1 MQARTR
7 APAPIRDS
15 TFKARA
21 LLVGERL
28 DLRAWSAADALT
40 TNPLTVRVKGG
51 GAAAL
56 YRYGVVVLFGV
67 GPAEEEEFLAAL
79 RPFVIHPYPQP
90 EIEEL
95 DARVAGVEREGLA
108 GGVVLLADASV
119 ERLQVLADVLSKSVL
134 LSHYERKIAG
144 DFDRIEPLAAEL
156 DRSGRIPRH
165 SKALLQMI
173 GSMLLVE
180 QRMVGRAAIA
190 DRPEIL
196 WENPSLEVLFAKV
209 EDEFEISA
217 RHAALE
223 RKLKLIAQTAQTVM
237 QLLSSKHALRVE
249 WYIVMLIL
257 VEIVLTLYGLF
268 VH

>member
-1 MQARTR
+1 MQARMQ
-7 APAPIRDS
+7 APTPIRES
-15 TFKARA
+15 AFKARA

-28 DLRAWSAADALT
+28 DLRAWRAADALS

-51 GAAAL
+51 GVAAL

-67 GPAEEEEFLAAL
+67 DPAEEAEFLGQL
-79 RPFVIHPYPQP
+79 QPFVIHAYSQP
-90 EIEEL
+90 EVEEL
-95 DARVAGVEREGLA
+95 DARIVGVEREGLA
-108 GGVVLLADASV
+108 GGVLLLADAGV

-134 LSHYERKIAG
+134 LSHYERKIAA

-165 SKALLQMI
+165 SKALLKMI

-180 QRMVGRAAIA
+180 QRMVGRAAIV
-190 DRPEIL
+190 DKPEIL
-196 WENPSLEVLFAKV
+196 WENPSLEALFVKV

-237 QLLSSKHALRVE
+237 QLLSSKHLLRVE
-249 WYIVMLIL
+249 WYIVVLIF
-257 VEIVLTLYGLF
+257 VEIVLMLYGLF
-268 VH
+268 LH